1 MKSQLKSI
9 TSKTKLLNIVNMTS
23 GSTHEE
29 ASVVSLDDLDNIS
42 ILLYE
47 VDDLEEK
54 FTDLLNEVSII
65 YSNHVP

>member
-1 MKSQLKSI
+1 
-9 TSKTKLLNIVNMTS
+9 MTS

-29 ASVVSLDDLDNIS
+29 ASFLSLDDLDNIS
-42 ILLYE
+42 TLLYE